1 MDRARNLSG
10 GTPAI
15 ELPGLRFALG
25 EHIDMLRAT
34 VRGFAQAEI
43 APRAAEIDR
52 SNQFPSDLWRKMG
65 ALGLLGVTVEEA
77 YGGTLMG
84 YAAHIVAMEEI
95 SRASASV
102 GLSYGAHSNLCVNQ
116 IRRNGTETQKRK
128 YLPKLVAGEWV
139 GALAMSEPGSGSDV
153 VSMKTRAEYRRGR
166 FVLNGSKMWI
176 TNGPDADVLV
186 VYAKTGADASPE
198 SAKQGITAFIVEKG
212 MKGFSA
218 AADFREDI
226 FLRHFAILEH
236 EFAGVR

>member
-25 EHIDMLRAT
+25 EDIDMLRAT

-128 YLPKLVAGEWV
+128 YLPRLVAGELV
-139 GALAMSEPGSGSDV
+139 FVDV
-153 VSMKTRAEYRRGR
+153 EVPAENVLGT
-166 FVLNGSKMWI
+166 LNGGAKVLMSGLDYERAVLAA
-176 TNGPDADVLV
+176 GPV
-186 VYAKTGADASPE
+186 
-198 SAKQGITAFIVEKG
+198 GIMQAV
-212 MKGFSA
+212 M
-218 AADFREDI
+218 
-226 FLRHFAILEH
+226 
-236 EFAGVR
+236 

>member
-1 MDRARNLSG
+1 MDPARNLAG

-25 EHIDMLRAT
+25 EDLDMLRAT

-43 APRAAEIDR
+43 APRAVEIDR
-52 SNQFPSDLWRKMG
+52 SNQVPSAPWKEMG
-65 ALGLLGVTVEEA
+65 ARGLLGVTVEEA
-77 YGGTLMG
+77 YGGTMMG

-128 YLPKLVAGEWV
+128 SLPKLVAGEWV

-153 VSMKTRAEYRRGR
+153 ISMKTRAEYRKGR

-186 VYAKTGADASPE
+186 VYAKTDAE
-198 SAKQGITAFIVEKG
+198 TAARGITAFLVEKG
-212 MKGFSA
+212 FPGFSTA
-218 AADFREDI
+218 Q
-226 FLRHFAILEH
+226 
-236 EFAGVR
+236 